1 MTDPKGREK
10 MSIDPFFTVWLA
22 VVAALFA
29 AYVHTD
35 CGGARR

>member
-1 MTDPKGREK
+1 MNV
-10 MSIDPFFTVWLA
+10 DPFFALWLA